1 MKMNPS
7 LKAVLIGGAFLG
19 ALYGAYWGYGE
30 LQLKDFEVTPVAPG
44 QVNMIAFDA
53 TGKYRIRVANRVAT
67 LVELSGDATERRASS
82 MSAGDGDSRRIPI
95 REMLGALQGNEEDL
109 GYLITSMN
117 NLKED
122 DLPGKQVI
130 WPASEL
136 KSALDGDTALM
147 EKLENDLLMQLDG
160 TPLDRISMTALMNGI
175 VIELPV
181 PMEINVGGEIKTV
194 TGTVK
199 VPFRTRLMAAFQKA
213 ANERANISEDFVVG
227 TYGDLAKG
235 ILDADNGK
243 EDLRGS
249 LTKIISKNQIEQY
262 RKAPARLL
270 QSAEVLINDEHLR
283 GCETSSYKDDRGNTI
298 TDMSI
303 RVNDEGRKRLWKHS
317 RDTKGFSLMLIVDGV
332 ALAAPEVVSQLGGS
346 EVKISRLM
354 EQRLAEEA
362 KEKINAISEQQ
373 GKN

>member
-1 MKMNPS
+1 MNPS

-44 QVNMIAFDA
+44 DVNMIAFDA

-67 LVELSGDATERRASS
+67 LVELSGDATERRASA
-82 MSAGDGDSRRIPI
+82 MGAADEDARRIPI
-95 REMLGALQGNEEDL
+95 REMLGALQGKEDDL
-109 GYLITSMN
+109 SYLISSMN
-117 NLKED
+117 KFKED
-122 DLPGKQVI
+122 DLPGKEI
-130 WPASEL
+130 LWSASDL
-136 KSALDGDTALM
+136 KKAIDGDVTLKA
-147 EKLENDLLMQLDG
+147 KLEEDLLMKLDG
-160 TPLDRISMTALMNGI
+160 TPFDRISMTALMNGI
-175 VIELPV
+175 VIELPI
-181 PMEINVGGEIKTV
+181 PMEINVGGKVKSV

-199 VPFRTRLMAAFQKA
+199 IPFKTRLMDAFEKLASEKA
-213 ANERANISEDFVVG
+213 TLGQDFIIGNYEQLAQSILEG
-227 TYGDLAKG
+227 TS
-235 ILDADNGK
+235 NK
-243 EDLRGS
+243 EDLG
-249 LTKIISKNQIEQY
+249 KAISKLISDTQIDRY
-262 RKAPARLL
+262 RQAPAQLL
-270 QSAEVLINDEHLR
+270 QSAEVLITDEHLR
-283 GCETSSYKDDRGNTI
+283 GCEISSYQDDRGNTI

-332 ALAAPEVVSQLGGS
+332 AIAAPEVVSQLGGS

-362 KEKINAISEQQ
+362 KEKINVISGQQ